1 METQSNQRME
11 IGGKEMNAERYLK
24 KKSWNPVGSKYLEAV
39 SIEVAFEA
47 VRLAREEVS
56 EEKEKEIQKLID
68 EGDEKT
74 YMILAK
80 RDDTIREIREWLQNY
95 LKKEKTDNGVI
106 ILRFFDDRFFFF
118 FFKERE

>member
-1 METQSNQRME
+1 
-11 IGGKEMNAERYLK
+11 MNAERYLK